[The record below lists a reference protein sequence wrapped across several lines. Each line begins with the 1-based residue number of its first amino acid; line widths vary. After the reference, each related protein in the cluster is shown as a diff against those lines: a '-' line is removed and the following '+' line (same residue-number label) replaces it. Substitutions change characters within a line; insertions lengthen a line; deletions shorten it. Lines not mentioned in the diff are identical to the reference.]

1 MRGEEY
7 VMGAKKEKKYLILL
21 IFLILTVAWFIL
33 AMRGM
38 FAVSVRAADS
48 FGVLADGTVFETD
61 EGSLRADASLP
72 AGSKQNPYAVRTEED
87 LKRISDEVNYLRET
101 FEGVFFV
108 AAEDID
114 GNLYSIG
121 DYFTS
126 ETDSKKFDGTF
137 YGNGKVFTLTVSP
150 MRSRSSA
157 GLFGCIGSKGKVTG
171 LTLDVTV
178 NADGMNAGG
187 VAGGNF
193 GTVTNCTVTVDLKNI
208 GRNAGGIAGSNHG
221 TIEDCSAEL
230 AAVTAEPVMTLGGI
244 CGANYGRIEGC
255 TATGRMEED
264 ERAAGLSKEVGGIA
278 GAGFQGS
285 LIVGCESRVGIRMS
299 GEKTGGLCGN
309 LLDGEIRDCV
319 NAAVLESGGRQRR
332 IGLLVGGGKGAVIER
347 VINRGV
353 GSDRVADG
361 TDMAI
366 NFVYNINGENV
377 EGAVNLPQER
387 AVFYQSYEGLDF
399 ERVFGY
405 EAGSADP
412 SLRREGY
419 TYKANVQITAEPV
432 QFEYTGAEFVPD
444 TAEFSV
450 TGAGDDGVCVLEI
463 FFEGEKVTAMERIGS
478 YLVRL
483 AYAGDAQTNA
493 AYVDAECMVTVTDAA
508 QIEAESGLDGLRYY
522 QGEPFDPSGALIT
535 IRKVDGS
542 EWRGVRVS
550 ASMVS
555 GYDASLIGEQNV
567 VIRVGQAELTV
578 AVEVMADEV
587 KDLEITGTVRRE
599 YAVGEAFD
607 GSGTVLTAKYA
618 SGIESEVPA
627 ENWTIEGFDSSVPG
641 YCPVRIEF
649 GGKEIQ
655 FVVHIAEKTVT
666 YMQLVVDGVLRLP
679 QKQTLDLSKLNLCVY
694 YADGM
699 TGQIPVT
706 EEMIS
711 GFDSGQIGEQVV
723 LLRYGDRTFEFLV
736 EVVPAL
742 SADEPAGGMRGGAI
756 AAISVGAAA
765 AVAACV
771 AAAVIYSRK
780 KKGKMR

>member
-1 MRGEEY
+1 
-7 VMGAKKEKKYLILL
+7 MGAKRAKKHLILL
-21 IFLILTVAWFIL
+21 IFLILTAAWLVL

-38 FAVSVRAADS
+38 FADPVQAADA

-61 EGSLRADASLP
+61 EGSLRADGSQP
-72 AGSKQNPYAVRTEED
+72 AGSKQNPYAVRTIED

-108 AAEDID
+108 AAEDIE
-114 GNLYSIG
+114 GSLYAIG
-121 DYFTS
+121 DYVTS
-126 ETDSKKFDGTF
+126 EEDSRKFDGTF
-137 YGNGKVFTLTVSP
+137 DGNGKIFTLTVSP
-150 MRSRSSA
+150 MQSRSST
-157 GLFGCIGSKGKVTG
+157 GLFGCIGSDGKVSG
-171 LTLDVTV
+171 LVLDITV

-187 VAGGNF
+187 VAGCNF
-193 GTVTNCTVTVDLKNI
+193 GTVTDCTVTVDLENI

-221 TIEDCSAEL
+221 TIEDCSAEVT
-230 AAVTAEPVMTLGGI
+230 AVTAEPVMTLGGI

-255 TATGRMEED
+255 TATGRREED
-264 ERAAGLSKEVGGIA
+264 ERAAGLSEEVGGIA
-278 GAGFQGS
+278 GAGYQGS
-285 LIVGCESRVGIRMS
+285 LIAGCESRVGIRMS

-319 NAAVLESGGRQRR
+319 NAAVLESGGRQERT
-332 IGLLVGGGKGAVIER
+332 GLLVGGGKGAVIQR
-347 VINRGV
+347 VINRSV
-353 GSDRVADG
+353 GSDRIADG

-366 NFVYNINGENV
+366 NSVYNINGEEA

-412 SLRREGY
+412 SLRREGR
-419 TYKANVQITAEPV
+419 TYKADLQITAEPA
-432 QFEYTGAEFVPD
+432 QFEYMGAEFVPD
-444 TAEFSV
+444 AAEFSV
-450 TGAGDDGVCVLEI
+450 SGAGDGEVRILEI

-493 AYVDAECMVTVTDAA
+493 AYADAECTVTVTDAV

-522 QGEPFDPSGALIT
+522 QGEPFDPGDALIT
-535 IRKVDGS
+535 VRKEDGS
-542 EWRGVRVS
+542 EWRGVCVS

-555 GYDASLIGEQNV
+555 GYDASQIGEQEV
-567 VIRVGQAELTV
+567 VIRVGQAELSV
-578 AVEVMADEV
+578 AVEVMADQVEN
-587 KDLEITGTVRRE
+587 LEMTGTVRRE

-607 GSGTVLTAKYA
+607 GSGAVLTAKYA
-618 SGIESEVPA
+618 SGKESKVSA
-627 ENWTIEGFDSSVPG
+627 DDWTVEGFDSSVPG
-641 YCPVRIEF
+641 YCAVQIGF

-655 FVVHIAEKTVT
+655 FVVHIAEKAVT

-679 QKQTLDLSKLNLCVY
+679 QEQTLDLSKLNLCVY

-706 EEMIS
+706 KEMIS
-711 GFDSGQIGEQVV
+711 GFDSGRIGEQVV
-723 LLRYGDRTFEFLV
+723 SLRYGDRTFEFLV
-736 EVVPAL
+736 EVVPAS
-742 SADEPAGGMRGGAI
+742 SADEPAGGMSGGAI
-756 AAISVGAAA
+756 AAICVGAAA